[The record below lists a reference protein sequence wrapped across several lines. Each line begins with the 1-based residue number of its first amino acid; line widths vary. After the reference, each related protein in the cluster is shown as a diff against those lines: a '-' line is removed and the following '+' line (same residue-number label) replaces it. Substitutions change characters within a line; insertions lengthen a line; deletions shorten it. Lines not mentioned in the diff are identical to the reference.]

1 MANLLLSVA
10 FLAFAALMSGCHANS
25 DLSVTGYGSL
35 EIAMLRHGEK
45 YATNRDC
52 YTWED
57 VPPLYHGMTHIRG
70 LNDKLG
76 IIRFKVSVPV
86 IIYLAIDSRYSYIHG
101 ADYEVTE
108 DLVMLGGC
116 HKPRVKFPIY
126 RSKKVHGPGL
136 VSINFKSSR
145 MTGIFLRGNAYQVR
159 PYAELKVTF
168 PGTPREISMVRE
180 GEKFSTNRACYT
192 MEDIPPKYYGLT
204 HLRGPNDE
212 RTITFDVNIP
222 VIVYVAID
230 SRLHRNTILPS
241 TFIATGEKIVHGGC
255 HARTHFPIYERK
267 YPSGGTVTV
276 PLSESR
282 MLTVMVKPLI

>member
-10 FLAFAALMSGCHANS
+10 FLAFAALLSGCHANS

-57 VPPLYHGMTHIRG
+57 VSPLYHGMTHIRG

-86 IIYLAIDSRYSYIHG
+86 IIYLATDSRYSYIHG

-168 PGTPREISMVRE
+168 PSIPREISMVRE

-192 MEDIPPKYYGLT
+192 MEDIPPKYYELT

-212 RTITFDVNIP
+212 TTITFDVNIP

-255 HARTHFPIYERK
+255 HARTDFPIYERK

-282 MLTVMVKPLI
+282 MLTIMVKPLI

>member
-1 MANLLLSVA
+1 MANLLVSVA

-108 DLVMLGGC
+108 DLVRLGGC

-126 RSKKVHGPGL
+126 RSKNVHGPGL

-145 MTGIFLRGNAYQVR
+145 MTGIFLRGAYQVR

-168 PGTPREISMVRE
+168 PSTPREISMVRE

-192 MEDIPPKYYGLT
+192 MEDIPPKYYGST

-255 HARTHFPIYERK
+255 HARTDFPIYERK

>member
-1 MANLLLSVA
+1 MANLLVSVA

-116 HKPRVKFPIY
+116 HKPRVKFQIY
-126 RSKKVHGPGL
+126 RSKNVHGPGL

-145 MTGIFLRGNAYQVR
+145 MTGIFLRGAYQVR

-168 PGTPREISMVRE
+168 PSTPREISMVRE

-192 MEDIPPKYYGLT
+192 MEDIPPKYYGST

-255 HARTHFPIYERK
+255 HARTDFPIYERK

>member
-116 HKPRVKFPIY
+116 HKPKVKFPIY
-126 RSKKVHGPGL
+126 RSNNVHGPGM

-168 PGTPREISMVRE
+168 PSTPREISMVRE

-212 RTITFDVNIP
+212 TTITFDVNIP

-255 HARTHFPIYERK
+255 HARTDFPIYERK
-267 YPSGGTVTV
+267 YPSEGTVTV